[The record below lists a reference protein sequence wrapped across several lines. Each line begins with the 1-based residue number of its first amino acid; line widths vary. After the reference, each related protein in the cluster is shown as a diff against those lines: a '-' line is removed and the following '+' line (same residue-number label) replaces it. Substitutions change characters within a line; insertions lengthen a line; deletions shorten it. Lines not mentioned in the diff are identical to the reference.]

1 MISEENT
8 LNLQQLGWN
17 NHLETAYLPYKADG
31 FTVGRVG
38 LEHKGSYR
46 VFTEQGILL
55 GEITGKM
62 RFQSVNREDYPA
74 VGDWVVIQAR
84 PAEGRASIHAIL
96 PRKSKF
102 SRKVA
107 GMTTEEQIMAT
118 NIDTLFIVNALNHD
132 FNPRRVERFMIM
144 AWESGASPVIVLS
157 KADLCEDTEEKI
169 REMEAVAFG
178 VPIIVISSKDKT
190 GLEELSA
197 CIKPGETIALLGS
210 SGVGKSTLIN
220 TLYGEEIQQVQDIRE
235 GDDKGRH
242 TTTHREMIVLPS
254 GGILIDT
261 PGMREFQLW
270 EAGDSLEQSFQ
281 DIEDLKE
288 NCMFRDCRHKSEPN
302 CAVQAAIANG
312 QLDSKRYESYIK
324 LQKELAYIDRKN
336 DQKAQ
341 LEEKKKWKNISK
353 SQKKMHKGR

>member
-1 MISEENT
+1 M
-8 LNLQQLGWN
+8 NLQQLGWN
-17 NHLETAYLPYKADG
+17 TELETAYLPYKAEG

-46 VFTEQGILL
+46 IFTEDGILL

-107 GMTTEEQIMAT
+107 GMTTEEQILAT

-190 GLEELSA
+190 GLEEISA

-270 EAGDSLEQSFQ
+270 EAGDSLEQGFQ
-281 DIEDLKE
+281 DIEELK
-288 NCMFRDCRHKSEPN
+288 NRCLFRDCQHKSEPN
-302 CAVQAAIANG
+302 CAVQAAIEND
-312 QLDSKRYESYIK
+312 QLDPKRYESYIK
-324 LQKELAYIDRKN
+324 LQRELAYIERKN
-336 DQKAQ
+336 DQKAH

-353 SQKKMHKGR
+353 SQKKMYKGR